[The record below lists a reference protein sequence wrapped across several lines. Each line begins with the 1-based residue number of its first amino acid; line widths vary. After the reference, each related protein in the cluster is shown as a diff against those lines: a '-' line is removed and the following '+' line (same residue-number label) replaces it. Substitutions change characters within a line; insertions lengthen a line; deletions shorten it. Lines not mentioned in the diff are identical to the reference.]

1 MGEYDAF
8 RSWVNDNNLY
18 QPDVAANTN
27 VAMAYLLG
35 AERLFNKQPTI
46 EIGELKMATSGTS
59 RAVSPAMT
67 VTVVVK
73 DGEKV
78 VKCAAE
84 KVKGMFEVTRN
95 MGDWDGAAKL
105 ESTVVMEM
113 SGDDSSKMRFTVF
126 PGDSAASRAFL
137 RVKVK

>member
-1 MGEYDAF
+1 MDELFKDYYEEQEK
-8 RSWVNDNNLY
+8 R
-18 QPDVAANTN
+18 
-27 VAMAYLLG
+27 
-35 AERLFNKQPTI
+35 ERETR
-46 EIGELKMATSGTS
+46 KM
-59 RAVSPAMT
+59 
-67 VTVVVK
+67 
-73 DGEKV
+73 KV